1 MQKKENIMDVKN
13 YCATVNGEL
22 AAWKAKMNEVTQ
34 KANALS
40 GADREKAEPIVKD
53 LNAIMDDIDQ
63 RIATLAR
70 ECPSEWS
77 DDKSDIDGKIS
88 RAKDKWKEVWG
99 ALGED
104 PSEYGIGGA

>member
-1 MQKKENIMDVKN
+1 MDVKD
-13 YCATVNGEL
+13 YCESVGNEL
-22 AAWKAKMNEVTQ
+22 AAWKAKMSDVSR
-34 KANALS
+34 KAAALRD
-40 GADREKAEPIVKD
+40 ADREIAAPIVKE
-53 LNAIMDDIDQ
+53 LNAIMEDIDQ

-99 ALGED
+99 ALGQED
-104 PSEYGIGGA
+104 ADYGIGGA

>member
-1 MQKKENIMDVKN
+1 MDVKD
-13 YCATVNGEL
+13 YCESVGNEL
-22 AAWKAKMNEVTQ
+22 TAWKAKMSDISQ
-34 KANALS
+34 KAAALKDV
-40 GADREKAEPIVKD
+40 DREKAEPIVKE

-77 DDKSDIDGKIS
+77 DDKSDIDSKIS

-99 ALGED
+99 VLGED
-104 PSEYGIGGA
+104 NSEYGIGGA

>member
-1 MQKKENIMDVKN
+1 MDVKD
-13 YCATVNGEL
+13 YCDSVGKEL
-22 AAWKAKMNEVTQ
+22 AAWKAKMNDVSQ
-34 KANALS
+34 KAAALKEV
-40 GADREKAEPIVKD
+40 DREIAEPIVKE
-53 LNAIMDDIDQ
+53 LNGIMEDIDQ
-63 RIATLAR
+63 RIAILAR

-104 PSEYGIGGA
+104 SSEYGIGGA

>member
-1 MQKKENIMDVKN
+1 MDVN
-13 YCATVNGEL
+13 DYCQTVSSEL
-22 AAWKAKMNEVTQ
+22 AAWKTKLNEVSK
-34 KANALS
+34 KADALT
-40 GADREKAEPIVKD
+40 GVDREKATPVVKD

-77 DDKSDIDGKIS
+77 DDQSIIDSKIFL
-88 RAKDKWKEVWG
+88 AKDKWKEVWG
-99 ALGED
+99 VLGED

>member
-1 MQKKENIMDVKN
+1 MDVKD
-13 YCATVNGEL
+13 YCATVSSEL
-22 AAWKAKMNEVTQ
+22 AAWKAKLNEISKKTD
-34 KANALS
+34 ALT
-40 GADREKAEPIVKD
+40 GVDREKAEPIVKD

-63 RIATLAR
+63 RIAVLAR

-99 ALGED
+99 VLGED
-104 PSEYGIGGA
+104 EPEYGIGGA